1 MKRSS
6 QTEKKVFSSANGFEK
21 RPAAKKNC
29 ADYGFCAAQIFIALT
44 TAVSLLFAKKL
55 GWNLRENMLI
65 CIMTSVLLF
74 SPWLAE
80 HVLRV
85 SFPPILKLLFMLL
98 IMGGPIFGKIYKFYY
113 IIPFWDKSLHVSS
126 GFLFAVIG
134 AVLPDVLDSG
144 NKSHSHAL
152 KLVSALSFTLAI
164 AAVWEF
170 YEYAM
175 DTFFGMDMQQDTIVS
190 GINSYLLGS
199 EKGVAGSI
207 SDIQSVIVNGEELSI
222 NGYLDIGLIDTM
234 QDMLVCTFGGICYCV
249 CFILCE
255 HGVKLLGKFNSLLP
269 YRSSAMPCFD
279 RSGICS
285 DETGRTD
292 EGSNTSAA

>member
-6 QTEKKVFSSANGFEK
+6 QTEKKVFNSANGFEK

-44 TAVSLLFAKKL
+44 TAVSILFAKKL

-80 HVLRV
+80 HVLKV

-144 NKSHSHAL
+144 NKSHSQAL

-199 EKGVAGSI
+199 EKALRVPFRI
-207 SDIQSVIVNGEELSI
+207 FNPLLS
-222 NGYLDIGLIDTM
+222 TA
-234 QDMLVCTFGGICYCV
+234 
-249 CFILCE
+249 
-255 HGVKLLGKFNSLLP
+255 KS
-269 YRSSAMPCFD
+269 
-279 RSGICS
+279 
-285 DETGRTD
+285 
-292 EGSNTSAA
+292 

>member
-44 TAVSLLFAKKL
+44 TAVSLLFGKKL

-98 IMGGPIFGKIYKFYY
+98 IMGGPIFGKIYKFY
-113 IIPFWDKSLHVSS
+113 
-126 GFLFAVIG
+126 
-134 AVLPDVLDSG
+134 
-144 NKSHSHAL
+144 
-152 KLVSALSFTLAI
+152 
-164 AAVWEF
+164 
-170 YEYAM
+170 
-175 DTFFGMDMQQDTIVS
+175 
-190 GINSYLLGS
+190 
-199 EKGVAGSI
+199 
-207 SDIQSVIVNGEELSI
+207 
-222 NGYLDIGLIDTM
+222 
-234 QDMLVCTFGGICYCV
+234 
-249 CFILCE
+249 
-255 HGVKLLGKFNSLLP
+255 
-269 YRSSAMPCFD
+269 
-279 RSGICS
+279 
-285 DETGRTD
+285 
-292 EGSNTSAA
+292 

>member
-1 MKRSS
+1 M
-6 QTEKKVFSSANGFEK
+6 
-21 RPAAKKNC
+21 
-29 ADYGFCAAQIFIALT
+29 
-44 TAVSLLFAKKL
+44 
-55 GWNLRENMLI
+55 
-65 CIMTSVLLF
+65 
-74 SPWLAE
+74 
-80 HVLRV
+80 
-85 SFPPILKLLFMLL
+85 
-98 IMGGPIFGKIYKFYY
+98 
-113 IIPFWDKSLHVSS
+113 
-126 GFLFAVIG
+126 
-134 AVLPDVLDSG
+134 
-144 NKSHSHAL
+144 
-152 KLVSALSFTLAI
+152 SALSFTLAI

-234 QDMLVCTFGGICYCV
+234 QDMLVCTLGGICYCV

-269 YRSSAMPCFD
+269 YRSPAMPCFD

>member
-6 QTEKKVFSSANGFEK
+6 QTEKKVFSSANDFEK

-113 IIPFWDKSLHVSS
+113 IIPFWDKSLHV
-126 GFLFAVIG
+126 
-134 AVLPDVLDSG
+134 
-144 NKSHSHAL
+144 
-152 KLVSALSFTLAI
+152 
-164 AAVWEF
+164 
-170 YEYAM
+170 
-175 DTFFGMDMQQDTIVS
+175 
-190 GINSYLLGS
+190 
-199 EKGVAGSI
+199 
-207 SDIQSVIVNGEELSI
+207 
-222 NGYLDIGLIDTM
+222 
-234 QDMLVCTFGGICYCV
+234 
-249 CFILCE
+249 
-255 HGVKLLGKFNSLLP
+255 
-269 YRSSAMPCFD
+269 
-279 RSGICS
+279 
-285 DETGRTD
+285 
-292 EGSNTSAA
+292 

>member
-6 QTEKKVFSSANGFEK
+6 QTEEKVFSSANGFEK

-44 TAVSLLFAKKL
+44 TAVSLLFGKEL

-80 HVLRV
+80 HVLKV

-144 NKSHSHAL
+144 NKSHSQAL

-175 DTFFGMDMQQDTIVS
+175 DTFFGMDM
-190 GINSYLLGS
+190 
-199 EKGVAGSI
+199 
-207 SDIQSVIVNGEELSI
+207 
-222 NGYLDIGLIDTM
+222 
-234 QDMLVCTFGGICYCV
+234 
-249 CFILCE
+249 
-255 HGVKLLGKFNSLLP
+255 
-269 YRSSAMPCFD
+269 
-279 RSGICS
+279 
-285 DETGRTD
+285 
-292 EGSNTSAA
+292 

>member
-44 TAVSLLFAKKL
+44 TAVSLLFGKKL

-80 HVLRV
+80 HVLKV

-98 IMGGPIFGKIYKFYY
+98 ILGGPIFGKIYKFYY

-175 DTFFGMDMQQDTIVS
+175 DTFFGMDMQPAKYP
-190 GINSYLLGS
+190 NSAPK
-199 EKGVAGSI
+199 EAA
-207 SDIQSVIVNGEELSI
+207 
-222 NGYLDIGLIDTM
+222 
-234 QDMLVCTFGGICYCV
+234 
-249 CFILCE
+249 
-255 HGVKLLGKFNSLLP
+255 LP
-269 YRSSAMPCFD
+269 
-279 RSGICS
+279 
-285 DETGRTD
+285 E
-292 EGSNTSAA
+292 

>member
-1 MKRSS
+1 
-6 QTEKKVFSSANGFEK
+6 
-21 RPAAKKNC
+21 
-29 ADYGFCAAQIFIALT
+29 
-44 TAVSLLFAKKL
+44 
-55 GWNLRENMLI
+55 
-65 CIMTSVLLF
+65 
-74 SPWLAE
+74 
-80 HVLRV
+80 
-85 SFPPILKLLFMLL
+85 MLL

-144 NKSHSHAL
+144 NKSHSQAL

-199 EKGVAGSI
+199 EKGVAGSV

-222 NGYLDIGLIDTM
+222 NDGRFQGEVGTSGSSWRAGLHVFALVSHKNYLRRIRSVLRSANGR
-234 QDMLVCTFGGICYCV
+234 
-249 CFILCE
+249 IL
-255 HGVKLLGKFNSLLP
+255 H
-269 YRSSAMPCFD
+269 R
-279 RSGICS
+279 
-285 DETGRTD
+285 
-292 EGSNTSAA
+292 

>member
-6 QTEKKVFSSANGFEK
+6 QTEKKVFNSANGFEK

-126 GFLFAVIG
+126 GCTLYEKQAGIIMNPAISATKV
-134 AVLPDVLDSG
+134 SR
-144 NKSHSHAL
+144 HTT
-152 KLVSALSFTLAI
+152 LVASLTRVLSF
-164 AAVWEF
+164 F
-170 YEYAM
+170 
-175 DTFFGMDMQQDTIVS
+175 
-190 GINSYLLGS
+190 
-199 EKGVAGSI
+199 
-207 SDIQSVIVNGEELSI
+207 
-222 NGYLDIGLIDTM
+222 
-234 QDMLVCTFGGICYCV
+234 
-249 CFILCE
+249 
-255 HGVKLLGKFNSLLP
+255 
-269 YRSSAMPCFD
+269 R
-279 RSGICS
+279 
-285 DETGRTD
+285 
-292 EGSNTSAA
+292 

>member
-6 QTEKKVFSSANGFEK
+6 QTEKKVFSSANDFEK

-98 IMGGPIFGKIYKFYY
+98 IMGGPISARY
-113 IIPFWDKSLHVSS
+113 I
-126 GFLFAVIG
+126 
-134 AVLPDVLDSG
+134 
-144 NKSHSHAL
+144 N
-152 KLVSALSFTLAI
+152 FTI
-164 AAVWEF
+164 
-170 YEYAM
+170 
-175 DTFFGMDMQQDTIVS
+175 
-190 GINSYLLGS
+190 
-199 EKGVAGSI
+199 
-207 SDIQSVIVNGEELSI
+207 
-222 NGYLDIGLIDTM
+222 
-234 QDMLVCTFGGICYCV
+234 
-249 CFILCE
+249 
-255 HGVKLLGKFNSLLP
+255 
-269 YRSSAMPCFD
+269 
-279 RSGICS
+279 
-285 DETGRTD
+285 
-292 EGSNTSAA
+292 